1 MRTLLGNHHLERRA
15 GSELFTAELATSIQ
29 ALGHDVAVFTFFKG
43 EFSRSIE
50 QQGIPVFDASDPNA
64 IVGFNP
70 DIVQT
75 NHLSCAHFLRALTP
89 GAIRVHAIL
98 GVIPHLEAPPLDGMA
113 YSLGLA
119 VSEEVVARISR
130 TPFGRDAPIAI
141 LRNCFDER
149 ALAPSRPRETHG
161 VLRVAVI
168 SNHISADLVDSLSQL
183 EALGR
188 VKVEYFGIERNPVL
202 VDGALLVRFD
212 LVISIGRT
220 PLLAAACGVPCLMAD
235 IHGSDG
241 LLTADNLDLVRSV
254 NFSGRYYKNPIDVT
268 HLEAEMSKVFAFDR
282 ELLRSRVVGE
292 YALKSRVEWLL
303 QSYEAL
309 LGARRERA
317 RAGDCESADAL
328 PGEGFV
334 YAELAGAILDLRER
348 LAIVE
353 RAPTA
358 SPATTARVRPL
369 RLDRLSNTRVVHDP
383 YPHVVVENA
392 LDQLDLLNADFPS
405 RDNSVRQSAWTEI

>member
-1 MRTLLGNHHLERRA
+1 
-15 GSELFTAELATSIQ
+15 
-29 ALGHDVAVFTFFKG
+29 
-43 EFSRSIE
+43 
-50 QQGIPVFDASDPNA
+50 
-64 IVGFNP
+64 
-70 DIVQT
+70 
-75 NHLSCAHFLRALTP
+75 
-89 GAIRVHAIL
+89 
-98 GVIPHLEAPPLDGMA
+98 MA

-141 LRNCFDER
+141 FRNWFDER
-149 ALAPSRPRETHG
+149 ALAPARPRETHG

-241 LLTADNLDLVRSV
+241 LLTADNLDLVRTV

-268 HLEAEMSKVFAFDR
+268 HLEAEVSKVFAFDR

-309 LGARRERA
+309 LAARCERA
-317 RAGDCESADAL
+317 RPADCESADAL
-328 PGEGFV
+328 PSEGFV

-348 LAIVE
+348 LAIAE

-358 SPATTARVRPL
+358 SASAATTARLRPL

-405 RDNSVRQSAWTEI
+405 REQFGPTIRMDGDLTSGDPHTRTSFCDRRHMPRCTNRSTRRNS